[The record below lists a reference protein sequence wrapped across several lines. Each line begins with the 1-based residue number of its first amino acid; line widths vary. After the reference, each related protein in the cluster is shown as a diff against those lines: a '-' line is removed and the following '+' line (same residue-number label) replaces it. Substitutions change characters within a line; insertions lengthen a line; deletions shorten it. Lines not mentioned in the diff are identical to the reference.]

1 VRMVCNCRRLIAERK
16 VWRGYARTEPHGT
29 RLRLP
34 EDSKPYPLRLKKCQA
49 SHARHNERMLIM
61 RRRRQSR
68 ATAAR
73 VASLSKGG
81 RCRGA
86 CLTCPRGT
94 CPGKSFFPGHACPR
108 IRLWGGDAG
117 FSGFLFPFF
126 NAASLPCE
134 SCGACVFTS
143 RRVARYTAICH
154 HHAELVSRRL
164 IARQASQMRLS
175 HVALLAVYGVPS
187 CFSSQL
193 VVVLSRHTPEALE
206 TTLIGPGTANDR

>member
-1 VRMVCNCRRLIAERK
+1 MGKFSSRPKRF
-16 VWRGYARTEPHGT
+16 
-29 RLRLP
+29 
-34 EDSKPYPLRLKKCQA
+34 SA
-49 SHARHNERMLIM
+49 SFRELQFASAVSAFLY
-61 RRRRQSR
+61 
-68 ATAAR
+68 
-73 VASLSKGG
+73 ASLLLALHLGLQ
-81 RCRGA
+81 GA
-86 CLTCPRGT
+86 WLTCPRGT

-108 IRLWGGDAG
+108 IHLWGGDAG

>member
-1 VRMVCNCRRLIAERK
+1 VPCPRRKVIACKAERGPNK
-16 VWRGYARTEPHGT
+16 RRRAA
-29 RLRLP
+29 
-34 EDSKPYPLRLKKCQA
+34 PLRGRPKLVRVV
-49 SHARHNERMLIM
+49 SWLAR
-61 RRRRQSR
+61 
-68 ATAAR
+68 
-73 VASLSKGG
+73 
-81 RCRGA
+81 A

>member
-1 VRMVCNCRRLIAERK
+1 VI
-16 VWRGYARTEPHGT
+16 G
-29 RLRLP
+29 
-34 EDSKPYPLRLKKCQA
+34 DSAWAQAGPGNEKPQVSGFA
-49 SHARHNERMLIM
+49 SPRE
-61 RRRRQSR
+61 
-68 ATAAR
+68 R
-73 VASLSKGG
+73 VAGRFAPPREGGG
-81 RCRGA
+81 RGRRYRA

>member
-1 VRMVCNCRRLIAERK
+1 MVLIDQREERGRK
-16 VWRGYARTEPHGT
+16 GKA
-29 RLRLP
+29 
-34 EDSKPYPLRLKKCQA
+34 
-49 SHARHNERMLIM
+49 
-61 RRRRQSR
+61 SR
-68 ATAAR
+68 ASGVAR
-73 VASLSKGG
+73 ARSRSCLLLAG
-81 RCRGA
+81 RA
-86 CLTCPRGT
+86 YVTCPRGT
-94 CPGKSFFPGHACPR
+94 CPGKSLFPGHACPR

>member
-1 VRMVCNCRRLIAERK
+1 MVLCVRMVCNCRRLIAERK

-81 RCRGA
+81 RCRGVGWGPKKVTIYVILRERVERDIRFVLLDSTA
-86 CLTCPRGT
+86 TQIPRAV
-94 CPGKSFFPGHACPR
+94 SSSLHL
-108 IRLWGGDAG
+108 RLYVQIY
-117 FSGFLFPFF
+117 LLHL
-126 NAASLPCE
+126 SLCAHLKE
-134 SCGACVFTS
+134 QALISSIGAL
-143 RRVARYTAICH
+143 RGLH
-154 HHAELVSRRL
+154 L
-164 IARQASQMRLS
+164 
-175 HVALLAVYGVPS
+175 
-187 CFSSQL
+187 
-193 VVVLSRHTPEALE
+193 
-206 TTLIGPGTANDR
+206 